1 MDRKC
6 SEATPTFFVHR
17 VFDGLL
23 ERVRKFVI
31 HVLDYLFRVC
41 LTQLLLLFESDF
53 LTRKKIK
60 IILVIV
66 FKSIFYLEINQN
78 NIFLYFLKFI
88 FNTGVKT
95 IKKYIKNKI

>member
-31 HVLDYLFRVC
+31 NVLYYLFRVC
-41 LTQLLLLFESDF
+41 LTQLLLLFKSDF

-60 IILVIV
+60 IILVMV
-66 FKSIFYLEINQN
+66 FKSIFYLKIN
-78 NIFLYFLKFI
+78 
-88 FNTGVKT
+88 
-95 IKKYIKNKI
+95 